1 VHQIVEPLE
10 EVDRRTPPASS
21 GLTGRLQRAHR
32 RWLHPTAAAAAR
44 RTRSPRSH
52 PMPFGQ
58 HRSLRA
64 AADHSGDGSGCGNA
78 AIPRQPPCG
87 NTGHPPKRSGHATG
101 VAARLVSAEA
111 VDDQRPSQRYRRS
124 SPGVRGKAALSGQAG
139 EGATATGHRPQ
150 SDAAADTAV
159 HHMAQ
164 LGQLGLYFASG
175 GRSSADR
182 SNSLQFPLPIPLGRP
197 CGRPPRRPSSR
208 RRRHD
213 GRRETRLTLLRRGSP
228 PRGGATRSSDSDSVW
243 AGSNLRLRR
252 QLPMRAHV
260 SRQAGQVVGGRRP
273 RPRIVCGGPAG
284 CWSRGLQNAEGGPGL
299 PLLARP
305 VAPAM
310 PWAGR

>member
-32 RWLHPTAAAAAR
+32 RWLHPTAAATSTIASYSCHRPGVWALPAAVRLRCPNPLHAAVR
-44 RTRSPRSH
+44 RPAEVTEAGRGWTSGATSRAYGGHPPAAAAGRTPSPRSH
-52 PMPFGQ
+52 PSPFGQ

-197 CGRPPRRPSSR
+197 CGRPPRRPSS
-208 RRRHD
+208 
-213 GRRETRLTLLRRGSP
+213 
-228 PRGGATRSSDSDSVW
+228 
-243 AGSNLRLRR
+243 
-252 QLPMRAHV
+252 
-260 SRQAGQVVGGRRP
+260 
-273 RPRIVCGGPAG
+273 GPATTRR
-284 CWSRGLQNAEGGPGL
+284 SP
-299 PLLARP
+299 
-305 VAPAM
+305 
-310 PWAGR
+310 